1 MAKDEGFVFRGRGND
16 PINGLLAVA
25 TCGST

>member
-1 MAKDEGFVFRGRGND
+1 MAKDRQPVFPGRGND

-25 TCGST
+25 TPWSI

>member
-1 MAKDEGFVFRGRGND
+1 MAKDEGLVFRGRGND

-25 TCGST
+25 TRGPT